1 MTVANAPQRNALP
14 ENPAMS
20 DEEASRAHGV
30 VARLRETTAF
40 WMFLVLLGL
49 VGLFS
54 IISPNHVFFSL
65 SNLFSIALNASQLV
79 LLAAGMT
86 FLLGARQIDLSV
98 GANVVLSSILAAKT
112 ITALAGTPDQVSMG
126 EYPNLAVALV
136 AGTMVAMASG
146 MAYGLING
154 LMVTRLRLS
163 SFLVTLATT
172 AIGLG
177 TALVITHGAN
187 VPDIPR
193 VLQVSFATYRVGGVI
208 PIPVLISLAV
218 AAILWFVLA
227 KTKFGVHTLALG
239 SSPEAARRAGIN
251 AEAHLLILFCLMGL
265 LVGCAAMLDISRFV
279 LGGDDG
285 GTCHGHLRVLE
296 WPDGCRLAA

>member
-1 MTVANAPQRNALP
+1 MTVAPQRNALS

-20 DEEASRAHGV
+20 DEEASQAHGLM
-30 VARLRETTAF
+30 ARLRETTAF

-49 VGLFS
+49 VVLFHHLL
-54 IISPNHVFFSL
+54 NHVFSL
-65 SNLFSIALNASQLV
+65 SNVFDCAGRFCAVPLV
-79 LLAAGMT
+79 GWNDVPP
-86 FLLGARQIDLSV
+86 GVRIDLSV
-98 GANVVLSSILAAKT
+98 GANVVLSSILAAKS

-136 AGTMVAMASG
+136 VGTMVAMASG

-193 VLQVSFATYRVGGVI
+193 VLQVSFATYRVGGII
-208 PIPVLISLAV
+208 PIPVLISLAI
-218 AAILWFVLA
+218 AAVLYFVLA
-227 KTKFGVHTLALG
+227 TTKFAVHTLALG
-239 SSPEAARRAGIN
+239 SSPQAARPA
-251 AEAHLLILFCLMGL
+251 LMRRRI
-265 LVGCAAMLDISRFV
+265 CSSCSA
-279 LGGDDG
+279 
-285 GTCHGHLRVLE
+285 
-296 WPDGCRLAA
+296 